1 MLILMTLIWGVSG
14 FALARYILHQSQW
27 LTLIPS
33 SLALGMTLQTLLLNI
48 LLHPL
53 DAVTGYWLSVVI
65 LLGTGFAAYLWQ
77 KNQVEKLHLGASPR
91 GFIAVSLTVL
101 FLWGWILPALSRF
114 EYIDQ
119 KWQQPLAAVI
129 ANGGLPVQLPTNPDY
144 CTYYHYAPDL
154 LAGVMFR
161 VSGSSMA
168 TVFDWMNACAV
179 LAVLGLAF
187 NVAWRLS
194 SRRALAVG
202 VLGMS
207 LFFLYGSASW
217 LQFPFYNETVRD
229 VTSDSP
235 VFDYFLYR
243 TDAQVARPEFF
254 NFGFPFTRAS
264 FVQPYNRNLH
274 SHTVN
279 IGWMCAL
286 LVILVVLDVAERKAN
301 GKGHSPTRTTA
312 TYPYVEGKGY
322 KLLNRLVAGRK
333 MRAGD
338 GRGDLSQAQTRIG
351 MPLAPAPTFLLVGV
365 LLGVMPLASETLWPV
380 PLAALGLFGVYL
392 LMTEKTQRSVLMQQ
406 AVLIF
411 APALLLGFLQGGTLT
426 DQLFCH
432 AGGLG
437 VTDDREQ
444 IATVRFFEDVG
455 YYSRMPTDQYVSL
468 TRPENW
474 LRWVEEWG
482 VILFLTPFLFRHYL
496 RRREPF
502 HLCLLAAATLPIVGL
517 LGVNFEALAFDS
529 ARIAAAPMYL
539 LALMAADW
547 LDSMINKPLPSPPH
561 RNGEGIQ
568 AWGIAMMYPRSQ
580 PEGGLRTA
588 KSTVSN
594 ETLAASPLEPAPT
607 RNPIKIAI
615 AGILVSGM
623 VFNGVFML
631 IGQATYDPARSDQ
644 TDLIHAQ
651 PSWLKPI
658 DAAVQEQYFG
668 TLGSREALILDMGFH
683 EWHNY
688 TRPALVF
695 GHYTRYHASRA
706 RLDAPMPALPA
717 LWIYPDPQKLH
728 ALGIAYLYLDEIW
741 WANASAEARQILE
754 NPAYFE
760 EVFTLRQDDEMRRL
774 YRVII
779 SKNQ

>member
-1 MLILMTLIWGVSG
+1 MLIIMTLIWGVSG

-65 LLGTGFAAYLWQ
+65 LVGTGFAAYCWQ
-77 KNQVEKLHLGASPR
+77 KNQVEKLHLGASLR
-91 GFIAVSLTVL
+91 GFIAVSLAVL

-179 LAVLGLAF
+179 LAVLGLAL

-286 LVILVVLDVAERKAN
+286 LVILVVLEKY
-301 GKGHSPTRTTA
+301 SPT
-312 TYPYVEGKGY
+312 PQPHS
-322 KLLNRLVAGRK
+322 RLPERE
-333 MRAGD
+333 
-338 GRGDLSQAQTRIG
+338 RGSRN
-351 MPLAPAPTFLLVGV
+351 APTFLLVGV

-432 AGGLG
+432 DGGLG
-437 VTDDREQ
+437 VTDDGEQ

-547 LDSMINKPLPSPPH
+547 VDSIINKPLPIPH
-561 RNGEGIQ
+561 RNREGIQ
-568 AWGIAMMYPRSQ
+568 GWGIAMMYPRSQ
-580 PEGGLRTA
+580 PEGGLWTA

-594 ETLAASPLEPAPT
+594 ETLAALPLVPAPT
-607 RNPIKIAI
+607 RNSIKIAI
-615 AGILVSGM
+615 AGILVIGM

-683 EWHNY
+683 EWQNY

-717 LWIYPDPQKLH
+717 LWTYPDPQKLH

-741 WANASAEARQILE
+741 WASASAEARQILE

-760 EVFTLRQDDEMRRL
+760 EVFTLRRGDEMRRL